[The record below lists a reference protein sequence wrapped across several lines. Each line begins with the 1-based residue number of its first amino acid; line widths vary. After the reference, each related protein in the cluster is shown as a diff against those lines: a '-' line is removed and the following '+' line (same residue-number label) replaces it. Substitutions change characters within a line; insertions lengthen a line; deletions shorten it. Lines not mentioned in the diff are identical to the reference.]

1 MNYKLELIIRV
12 YNSYLITY
20 SYFTKPL
27 FSNK

>member
-1 MNYKLELIIRV
+1 MNYKLELITPI